1 MRPEALFDFLLLE
14 KHQAGWISDLVN
26 DEAQAQRV
34 ARAIER
40 RRLEFLVRSVPAV
53 RILPPLCVPDDGP
66 ALAGV
71 RICCRKMAPA
81 ERRFCRSWPL
91 T

>member
-40 RRLEFLVRSVPAV
+40 RRFEFLARGVPAV
-53 RILPPLCVPDDGP
+53 RILPPLCVADDGP

-71 RICCRKMAPA
+71 R
-81 ERRFCRSWPL
+81 SWPL